1 MSWKEAHPPRG
12 RAAIPP
18 AQGVDLAMLRPHSHP
33 VRAGPTPYTGGAR
46 VQGVQR
52 SVSLEYQTCTS
63 AYLFDTLVTGK
74 IKGALNLGGALL
86 NPDPTLADLRR
97 AKEDIQEEVRGSF
110 KEVAQEMSEIR
121 DEFSD
126 VRDNVEVL
134 MEIVTEQ
141 EFKRGIEE
149 VESNHEYFLKGVENL
164 EKTIEEFKPQ
174 AVLFQT
180 AFKRNFRIKKLFNY
194 LKIVKS
200 REGNDACEQFYQELL
215 SAYGKFLQIIVIYLT
230 FNGEHH
236 RIEKLFRKF
245 TSDFS
250 ELSKLF
256 AGIQEIPE
264 EEEVLLKRQEA
275 IQKMTVG
282 MENLVTEVAK
292 EEKKSPMK
300 RQETIKRSK
309 AEQRE
314 EFSDA
319 EVDSLKKSASCG
331 QTW

>member
-1 MSWKEAHPPRG
+1 M
-12 RAAIPP
+12 
-18 AQGVDLAMLRPHSHP
+18 
-33 VRAGPTPYTGGAR
+33 
-46 VQGVQR
+46 
-52 SVSLEYQTCTS
+52 
-63 AYLFDTLVTGK
+63 

-174 AVLFQT
+174 AVSFQT
-180 AFKRNFRIKKLFNY
+180 AFKTNFKIKKLFNY

-200 REGNDACEQFYQELL
+200 REGNEACEQFYQELL
-215 SAYGKFLQIIVIYLT
+215 SPRA
-230 FNGEHH
+230 
-236 RIEKLFRKF
+236 
-245 TSDFS
+245 
-250 ELSKLF
+250 
-256 AGIQEIPE
+256 
-264 EEEVLLKRQEA
+264 
-275 IQKMTVG
+275 
-282 MENLVTEVAK
+282 
-292 EEKKSPMK
+292 
-300 RQETIKRSK
+300 
-309 AEQRE
+309 
-314 EFSDA
+314 
-319 EVDSLKKSASCG
+319 
-331 QTW
+331 

>member
-1 MSWKEAHPPRG
+1 MDAIKGFGQKLAGASQAGKSKIEDIRGKEWAEPTG
-12 RAAIPP
+12 AVLKAAANVARLLPPP
-18 AQGVDLAMLRPHSHP
+18 AGGV
-33 VRAGPTPYTGGAR
+33 
-46 VQGVQR
+46 
-52 SVSLEYQTCTS
+52 
-63 AYLFDTLVTGK
+63 

-149 VESNHEYFLKGVENL
+149 VESNHEYFLEGIENL

-200 REGNDACEQFYQELL
+200 REGNEACEQFYQELL

-236 RIEKLFRKF
+236 RIEKLFSKF

-264 EEEVLLKRQEA
+264 EEEVLLKKQEA

-309 AEQRE
+309 ADTSYLLRKPR
-314 EFSDA
+314 EFSCKFFFGRCKF
-319 EVDSLKKSASCG
+319 L
-331 QTW
+331 QI